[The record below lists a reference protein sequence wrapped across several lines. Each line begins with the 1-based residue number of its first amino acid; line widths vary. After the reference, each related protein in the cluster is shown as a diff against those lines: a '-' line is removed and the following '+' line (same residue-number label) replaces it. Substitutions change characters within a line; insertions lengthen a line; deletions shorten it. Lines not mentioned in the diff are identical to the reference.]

1 MFFSST
7 SSLHETVTAARGTVV
22 GVVAVLAI
30 MSASARAED
39 GIRIPANLCS
49 WQNLDWQH
57 LNAAEKLAWSG
68 LGWTKQ
74 AWDSPEPANYPA
86 SYRKS
91 WPQLVYTEKLLA
103 RKLGYG
109 RRTWDAE
116 GCPNYS
122 TRARIKSDTSG
133 QAGNNGSTD

>member
-1 MFFSST
+1 MDLKTKSFSPAP
-7 SSLHETVTAARGTVV
+7 VARGHFTVLLLSILI
-22 GVVAVLAI
+22 VAAPVQSL
-30 MSASARAED
+30 AED

-49 WQNLDWQH
+49 WQDLGWQD

-68 LGWTKQ
+68 LGWTRQ

-91 WPQLVYTEKLLA
+91 WPELVYTEKLLA
-103 RKLGYG
+103 RKLGYS

-116 GCPNYS
+116 GCPNFS
-122 TRARIKSDTSG
+122 TRARIKSDDTG
-133 QAGNNGSTD
+133 QADAYRSTD